1 MANHHGMSTADA
13 AWLHMDRPTNL
24 MVINSVLWFDEPI
37 DWPATQA
44 VLRERLIAPFPR
56 FRQLAVDGRP
66 GATPHWEDDPHF
78 DLALHVHR
86 RGVPAPG
93 DRRALEELVSDLIAM
108 PLDRSKP
115 LWDVYLL
122 EGYGKGCAL
131 LVRMH
136 HAIADGIA
144 LGRVLLSL
152 TDSDGQPVEFAPGP
166 PSDRGVG
173 ARLAALARP
182 ATAALSA
189 GRAVAHEGTEALLHP
204 ERLDSL
210 AHTVESDARAFAKFL
225 LPGTDSQSALKGD
238 LGVPHRVAWATMSLA
253 TVRRT
258 ARAFD
263 ATVNDV
269 LVAAVAGAVG
279 EHLRARG
286 DDVAE
291 LHALVPF
298 NLRPLDEPLPRDL
311 GNRFGLVLLGLPVGI
326 EDPLERLH
334 AVQEQMS
341 AIKSSHEGA
350 IAYGILGIIGRTP
363 PLVEERLVNFFST
376 KGTMVLTNVPGPR
389 HPVTLAGT
397 PVRGVLVWAP
407 CSGGVGMS
415 VSVFSYAGKVSVGF
429 LVDAGLVADPHPL
442 ADAVRRDVLGLA
454 RAARAP
460 AGAGA
465 SA

>member
-1 MANHHGMSTADA
+1 MANRKGMSTADA

-44 VLRERLIAPFPR
+44 ILRKRLVEPFPR
-56 FRQLAVDGRP
+56 FRQIAVDGRP
-66 GATPHWEDDPHF
+66 GATPAWEDDPRF

-93 DRRALEELVSDLIAM
+93 DRRALQELVSDLVAA
-108 PLDRSKP
+108 PLDRTKP
-115 LWDVYLL
+115 LWDAYLL
-122 EGYGKGCAL
+122 EGYGSGCAL

-152 TDSDGQPVEFAPGP
+152 TDSDGQPAEFAPDPRPEGG
-166 PSDRGVG
+166 GVR
-173 ARLAALARP
+173 ASLASIARP
-182 ATAALSA
+182 ASAAISA
-189 GRAVAHEGTEALLHP
+189 TRAIAHEGVETLLHP
-204 ERLDSL
+204 ERFDTL
-210 AHTVESDARAFAKFL
+210 AHTVEADARVFAKFL
-225 LPGTDSQSALKGD
+225 LPGTDARSALKGD
-238 LGVPHRVAWATMSLA
+238 LGVAHRVAWSTVSLA
-253 TVRRT
+253 TVKRT

-279 EHLRARG
+279 AHLRARG
-286 DDVAE
+286 DEVDEV
-291 LHALVPF
+291 HALVPF
-298 NLRPLDEPLPRDL
+298 NLRSLDEPLPRDL

-326 EDPLERLH
+326 EDPVERLG
-334 AVQEQMS
+334 AVQERMQ
-341 AIKSSHEGA
+341 AIKRSHEGA
-350 IAYGILGIIGRTP
+350 IAYGILGVIGRTP
-363 PLVEERLVNFFST
+363 PLVEERLVNFFSA

-389 HPVTLAGT
+389 RPVTLAAT

-415 VSVFSYAGKVSVGF
+415 VSVFSYAGKVTVGF
-429 LVDAGLVADPHPL
+429 LVDAGLVADPQPL
-442 ADAVRRDVLGLA
+442 AAGVRRDVLDLA
-454 RAARAP
+454 RVARSGRR
-460 AGAGA
+460 AG
-465 SA
+465 

>member
-1 MANHHGMSTADA
+1 MSTRHGMSSADA

-44 VLRERLIAPFPR
+44 VLRERMVEPFPR

-66 GATPHWEDDPHF
+66 GAASAWQDDPNF

-93 DRRALEELVSDLIAM
+93 DRRALQELVSDLVAM

-115 LWDVYLL
+115 LWDFYLL
-122 EGYGKGCAL
+122 EGYGSGCAL

-152 TDSDGQPVEFAPGP
+152 TDSDGQPVEFAPGAP
-166 PSDRGVG
+166 PNRGVG
-173 ARLAALARP
+173 SGLAALARP
-182 ATAALSA
+182 ATAAISA
-189 GRAVAHEGTEALLHP
+189 GRALAHEGVEMLLHP
-204 ERLDSL
+204 ERIDTL
-210 AHTVESDARAFAKFL
+210 AHTVESDARVFAKFL
-225 LPGTDSQSALKGD
+225 LPGSDQRSALKGD
-238 LGVPHRVAWATMSLA
+238 LGVAHQVAWATMSLA
-253 TVRRT
+253 TVKRA
-258 ARAFD
+258 ARAYD

-279 EHLRARG
+279 EHLRDRG
-286 DDVAE
+286 DEVDE

-298 NLRPLDEPLPRDL
+298 NLRALDQPLPRDL

-326 EDPLERLH
+326 EDPVERLH
-334 AVQEQMS
+334 AVQERMG
-341 AIKSSHEGA
+341 AIKNSHEGA
-350 IAYGILGIIGRTP
+350 IAYGILGAIGRTP
-363 PLVEERLVNFFST
+363 PLVEERLVNFFSA

-389 HPVTLAGT
+389 RAVTLAGT

-429 LVDAGLVADPHPL
+429 LVDAGLVARPQSL
-442 ADAVRRDVLGLA
+442 AAAVRRDVLNLA
-454 RAARAP
+454 PRRQRV
-460 AGAGA
+460 G
-465 SA
+465 

>member
-1 MANHHGMSTADA
+1 MADYHGMSAADA
-13 AWLHMDRPTNL
+13 AWLHMDRPTNR

-66 GATPHWEDDPHF
+66 GAAPHWEDDPHF

-93 DRRALEELVSDLIAM
+93 DRRALQELVSDLIAM
-108 PLDRSKP
+108 PMDRSKP

-122 EGYGKGCAL
+122 EGYGKGCVL

-144 LGRVLLSL
+144 LGRLLLSL
-152 TDSDGQPVEFAPGP
+152 TDSDGQPVEFAPSP
-166 PSDRGVG
+166 PPDAGVG

-182 ATAALSA
+182 ATAAISA
-189 GRAVAHEGTEALLHP
+189 GRALAHEGAEAMLHP

-225 LPGTDSQSALKGD
+225 FPGSDSPSALKGE
-238 LGVPHRVAWATMSLA
+238 LGVAHRVAWATMSLA
-253 TVRRT
+253 TVKRT
-258 ARAFD
+258 AHAFD

-269 LVAAVAGAVG
+269 LVAAVVGAVG
-279 EHLRARG
+279 AHLRARG
-286 DDVAE
+286 DEVE
-291 LHALVPF
+291 KVHALVPF

-326 EDPLERLH
+326 EDPIERLY
-334 AVQEQMS
+334 AVHEQMG

-350 IAYGILGIIGRTP
+350 IAYGILGVLGRTP
-363 PLVEERLVNFFST
+363 PLVEERMVNFFSA
-376 KGTMVLTNVPGPR
+376 KGTMVLTDVAGPR

-429 LVDAGLVADPHPL
+429 LVDAGLVADPHAL
-442 ADAVRRDVLGLA
+442 AAGVRRDVLALA
-454 RAARAP
+454 RVARTP
-460 AGAGA
+460 ARS

>member
-1 MANHHGMSTADA
+1 MADHHGMSTADA

-24 MVINSVLWFDEPI
+24 MVINSVLWFDEPL

-44 VLRERLIAPFPR
+44 VLRKRLVEPFPR
-56 FRQLAVDGRP
+56 FRQRAVDGRP
-66 GATPHWEDDPHF
+66 GAAPAWEDDPRF
-78 DLALHVHR
+78 DLARHLHR

-93 DRRALEELVSDLIAM
+93 DRRALQELVSDLVAT

-122 EGYGKGCAL
+122 ERYGTGCAL

-152 TDSDGQPVEFAPGP
+152 TDSGGEPAEFAPVAP
-166 PSDRGVG
+166 RDPGVG

-182 ATAALSA
+182 ATAAISA
-189 GRAVAHEGTEALLHP
+189 GRAIAHEGAETLLHP
-204 ERLDSL
+204 ERFDTL
-210 AHTVESDARAFAKFL
+210 AHTVEADARVLAKFL
-225 LPGTDSQSALKGD
+225 LPGSDRRSALKGE
-238 LGVPHRVAWATMSLA
+238 LGVPHHVAWATMSLA
-253 TVRRT
+253 TVKRT

-279 EHLRARG
+279 EHMRSRD
-286 DDVAE
+286 DDVDE
-291 LHALVPF
+291 VHALVPF

-311 GNRFGLVLLGLPVGI
+311 GNRFGLVLLGLPVGV
-326 EDPLERLH
+326 EDPVDRLR
-334 AVQEQMS
+334 AVQERMG
-341 AIKSSHEGA
+341 AIKRSHEGA
-350 IAYGILGIIGRTP
+350 IAYGILGLIGRTP
-363 PLVEERLVNFFST
+363 PLVEERLVNFFSA

-415 VSVFSYAGKVSVGF
+415 VSIFSYAGKVSVGF
-429 LVDAGLVADPHPL
+429 LVDAGLVADPQPL
-442 ADAVRRDVLGLA
+442 ATAVRRDILDLA
-454 RAARAP
+454 RVARP
-460 AGAGA
+460 R
-465 SA
+465 